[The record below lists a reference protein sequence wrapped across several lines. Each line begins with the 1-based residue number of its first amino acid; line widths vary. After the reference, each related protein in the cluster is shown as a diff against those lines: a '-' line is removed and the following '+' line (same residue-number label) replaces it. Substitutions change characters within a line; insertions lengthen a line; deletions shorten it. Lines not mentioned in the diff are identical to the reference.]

1 MLIDA
6 GVRLIVHGPMYREL
20 YVDYAKVLGEGPS
33 DYVLASGQAAPR
45 RRSHGRHHRRAMV
58 RHKGLVTRLPPRRD

>member
-33 DYVLASGQAAPR
+33 EWFAI
-45 RRSHGRHHRRAMV
+45 
-58 RHKGLVTRLPPRRD
+58 KGW